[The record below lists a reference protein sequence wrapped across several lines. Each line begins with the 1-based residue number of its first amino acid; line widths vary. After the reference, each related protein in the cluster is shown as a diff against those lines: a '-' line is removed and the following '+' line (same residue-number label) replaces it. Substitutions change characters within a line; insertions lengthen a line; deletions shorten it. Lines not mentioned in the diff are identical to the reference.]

1 MRFFLPFLTLL
12 AACAPDIRDTDGDGD
27 LDVAADT
34 ADTSDTGD
42 TSDTSDTEDPDDTE
56 DTSPPAGR
64 ITSVDEG
71 GGVTLV
77 EVEGTGDRDFVH
89 FDFASAGEVA
99 ATDGW
104 ELAFQRYAVR
114 VNGGTSGGGGV
125 EIAAI
130 EGVAFDAV
138 DAAPASGWRTDTAEA
153 LALDDWYD
161 YDGATHVLTAADR
174 VYVVRNG
181 AGEAWK
187 LAFVDYYDDAGNS
200 GFPSFRWAGL
210 E

>member
-1 MRFFLPFLTLL
+1 MRFSLPALL
-12 AACAPDIRDTDGDGD
+12 LVAACAPDIRDTNGDGD
-27 LDVAADT
+27 LDVADPDT
-34 ADTSDTGD
+34 ADTDTSDTDTDD
-42 TSDTSDTEDPDDTE
+42 TSDTSDT
-56 DTSPPAGR
+56 SAPAGR

-71 GGVTLV
+71 GGVTFV
-77 EVEGTGDRDFVH
+77 EVESTGDSEFVH
-89 FDFASAGEVA
+89 FDFASPGEVA

-104 ELAFQRYAVR
+104 ELAFQRYAVQ
-114 VNGGTSGGGGV
+114 VNGGTSGSGGV

-138 DAAPASGWRTDTAEA
+138 DTAPANGWRTDTAEA
-153 LALDDWYD
+153 LAFDDWYD
-161 YDGATHVLTAADR
+161 YDGATHVLTAGDR
-174 VYVVRNG
+174 VYVVRDGTG
-181 AGEAWK
+181 AAWK